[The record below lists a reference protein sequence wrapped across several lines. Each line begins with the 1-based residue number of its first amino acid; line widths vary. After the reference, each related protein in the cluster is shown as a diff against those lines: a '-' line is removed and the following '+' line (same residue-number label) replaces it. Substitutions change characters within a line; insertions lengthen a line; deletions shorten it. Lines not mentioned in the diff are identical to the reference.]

1 MNSEAQPNAPRNGEG
16 DRAPPSLGRGG
27 GGYRPLPRSI
37 VARARHLRKKMTPP
51 EIALWQYLRQR
62 PNGLKFRNQH
72 PIGNDYVADF
82 CCISAMLVIE
92 IDGKVHDAESVAV
105 RDIERDSFISGR
117 GFRIARLNAKDALRN
132 TTLAVNQILALTESP
147 HHHPLDGPP
156 PRSGED

>member
-1 MNSEAQPNAPRNGEG
+1 VNSNAQPNPPRNGEG
-16 DRAPPSLGRGG
+16 DRAKRGG
-27 GGYRPLPRSI
+27 GGYQPLPRPI
-37 VARARHLRKKMTPP
+37 VSRARQLRKQMTPP

-92 IDGKVHDAESVAV
+92 VDGEVHDIEQVAI
-105 RDIERDSFISGR
+105 RDLERDRYIAAK
-117 GFRIARLNAKDALRN
+117 GFRIVRLSAKDILQNIRQ
-132 TTLAVNQILALTESP
+132 AVEQILALTESP
-147 HHHPLDGPP
+147 HHHPSDGPP